1 MLRNVFLENEYRY
14 LFVSQFKPKI
24 IFDFEKNSAF
34 NYSGAKLLL
43 ENGASQIISCNEINS
58 IRQYSLRKISKNQS
72 IDFKLLNN
80 KINLKN
86 KNIDTILLFESFE
99 SKYFF
104 DNIINEFYS
113 ILSKNGMFIL
123 SVFNSECIKT
133 NSDEKKGLTKKELEY
148 ILKQKFESVTIY
160 SQKFLTKKE
169 IKEID
174 SSLTLFS
181 EELSVTHT
189 KNIPL
194 MKKIRNICATIFQYF
209 DKTNTIYVKY
219 FQKTISKIDTTI
231 EEKIE
236 KSKYMPILLDNDAMP
251 LFYIAVCKK

>member
-1 MLRNVFLENEYRY
+1 MLRNIFLENEYRY

-24 IFDFEKNSAF
+24 IFNFKKNTIF
-34 NYSGAKLLL
+34 DYSGSKLLL

-58 IRQYSLRKISKNQS
+58 VRRYSSRKISENQS

-86 KNIDTILLFESFE
+86 ENIDTILSFESIE

-104 DNIINEFYS
+104 NKIINEFYP
-113 ILSKNGMFIL
+113 ILSKNGIFIL

-133 NSDEKKGLTKKELEY
+133 SSNEKKGLTKKELED
-148 ILKQKFESVTIY
+148 ILKQKFENVTIY

-169 IKEID
+169 IKEIN

-181 EELSVTHT
+181 EELSVIHT
-189 KNIPL
+189 KNISL
-194 MKKIRNICATIFQYF
+194 IKKIRNICANIFQYF

-219 FQKTISKIDTTI
+219 LQKTILKIDMTVD
-231 EEKIE
+231 EKIE
-236 KSKYMPILLDNDAMP
+236 KSKYMPVLLDSDDVP